1 VERFH
6 SPTVP
11 CVGKALARGRA
22 ASGLVNHVE
31 ELSGDFP
38 RDVALVIHTKGILL
52 KFPAGKAVAQPPA
65 GSGAFRVW
73 AAPGPAPGAGVMF
86 LDHGLSLLIRH
97 MGEVSELFSDPIM
110 NICFHGDGL
119 GQTRWQ
125 KKLRAL

>member
-1 VERFH
+1 MERFH

-11 CVGKALARGRA
+11 CVGQDLARGRA
-22 ASGLVNHVE
+22 ASGLVNHMKE
-31 ELSGDFP
+31 LPCDLSGN
-38 RDVALVIHTKGILL
+38 VALVIHTKGILL

-65 GSGAFRVW
+65 GPGAFRVW
-73 AAPGPAPGAGVMF
+73 AAPGPAPGAGMVF
-86 LDHGLSLLIRH
+86 LYHGLPLTIRH
-97 MGEVSELFSDPIM
+97 MGEVSELFSDSIM